1 MLLVFMNPI
10 SISPAWS
17 LKKQGTCCLYF
28 SSVQSH
34 ETQSIFM
41 IMQFV
46 GIGFL
51 GFIKKI
57 ALIELNWFDLNWFS
71 IRSSLYSLKLVCL
84 GSVGFL
90 GPNQTVLWTTLI
102 IGLSFQSYEY
112 VIILNE
118 GRPLLSIHPT
128 IKGQPRLTL
137 RACPDFF

>member
-41 IMQFV
+41 IIQFV
-46 GIGFL
+46 GIEFL

-90 GPNQTVLWTTLI
+90 GPNQTGLWTTLI